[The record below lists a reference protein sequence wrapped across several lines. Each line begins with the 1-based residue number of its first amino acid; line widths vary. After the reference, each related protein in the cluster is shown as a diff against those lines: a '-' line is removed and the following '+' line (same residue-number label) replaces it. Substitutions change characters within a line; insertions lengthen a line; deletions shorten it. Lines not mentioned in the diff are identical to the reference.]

1 MSKAFTRE
9 SDDEPDRPA
18 PLRPAALLPPGL
30 KNLITPGGA
39 QRGRAEL
46 QRLLEVARPPLAA
59 ASGDDEVRRRLQS
72 LDQRVQQL
80 ERTLHTAMVTG
91 PPTVDD
97 GTVRFGATV
106 VVRERSG
113 EETAYRLVGVD
124 ETDLDRNWVSWIS
137 PVAKALLN
145 ARANGPARVEPRP
158 LAHRLHE
165 RLGPVRRV
173 QRNERKLSRLDALH
187 DLLRLLAGNFRLPL
201 VPPPHEHVAIRQHFI
216 RHALPGVV
224 DAHGFHVETGHG
236 LEMRGNL
243 VAEEIRVNLLLR
255 GLLLVPDDDADVF
268 GERGQSQASGEKES
282 EQSSHARI
290 VPARGDL
297 ATAKMNLQTA

>member
-9 SDDEPDRPA
+9 SDDEPDRPT

-80 ERTLHTAMVTG
+80 ERTLHTAVVTG

-137 PVAKALLN
+137 PVAKALLK
-145 ARANGPARVEPRP
+145 ARAGQRV
-158 LAHRLHE
+158 RL
-165 RLGPVRRV
+165 
-173 QRNERKLSRLDALH
+173 K
-187 DLLRLLAGNFRLPL
+187 
-201 VPPPHEHVAIRQHFI
+201 
-216 RHALPGVV
+216 LPG
-224 DAHGFHVETGHG
+224 GEEE
-236 LEMRGNL
+236 LEIL
-243 VAEEIRVNLLLR
+243 RVNY
-255 GLLLVPDDDADVF
+255 
-268 GERGQSQASGEKES
+268 E
-282 EQSSHARI
+282 
-290 VPARGDL
+290 
-297 ATAKMNLQTA
+297 